1 LTHFTARIASLALI
15 ALPLATFGATAQA
28 QPSVRIADLDLASA
42 AGQSAFAHRVNVA
55 ADQVCG
61 DQKGLTSQY
70 ACKAGVRAEVS
81 EKLAAI
87 APSSQFAALPA
98 AHARR
103 SVRIADLN
111 LASAAGKA
119 AFAQRIAVAAGQVC
133 GDERDLSIR
142 HACKIGVRAEVT
154 EKLAMITPT
163 TQLAAAH

>member
-1 LTHFTARIASLALI
+1 LTHFTARIAGLALI
-15 ALPLATFGATAQA
+15 ALPLATFGAGAQA
-28 QPSVRIADLDLASA
+28 QPSVRIADLDLAST
-42 AGQSAFAHRVNVA
+42 AGQSALAHRVNVA

-87 APSSQFAALPA
+87 APSSQFAALSA
-98 AHARR
+98 THAQRT
-103 SVRIADLN
+103 VRIADLN

-119 AFAQRIAVAAGQVC
+119 AFAQRINVAAGQIC
-133 GDERDLSIR
+133 GDERDLTIR
-142 HACKIGVRAEVT
+142 HACTIGVRAEVT

>member
-1 LTHFTARIASLALI
+1 LTHFTARIAGLALM
-15 ALPLATFGATAQA
+15 ALPLATFAAGAQA
-28 QPSVRIADLDLASA
+28 QPSVQIADLDLASA
-42 AGQSAFAHRVNVA
+42 AGQSTFAHRVNVA

-87 APSSQFAALPA
+87 APANQLAAVA
-98 AHARR
+98 ATHAQRT
-103 SVRIADLN
+103 VRIADLN

-119 AFAQRIAVAAGQVC
+119 AFAQRINAAAGQIC
-133 GDERDLSIR
+133 GDERDLTIR
-142 HACKIGVRAEVT
+142 AACKSGVRAEVT